1 MKRYLH
7 LVIFCIIFFMV
18 VLYDANLIN
27 YGIGISLPIATAIF
41 LMVDESVNNNQK
53 KEDNKWIILN

>member
-7 LVIFCIIFFMV
+7 LVIFLHHFFMV

-53 KEDNKWIILN
+53 KEDNK

>member
-1 MKRYLH
+1 
-7 LVIFCIIFFMV
+7 MV

-27 YGIGISLPIATAIF
+27 YGIGISLPIATAIL

-53 KEDNKWIILN
+53 KEDNK